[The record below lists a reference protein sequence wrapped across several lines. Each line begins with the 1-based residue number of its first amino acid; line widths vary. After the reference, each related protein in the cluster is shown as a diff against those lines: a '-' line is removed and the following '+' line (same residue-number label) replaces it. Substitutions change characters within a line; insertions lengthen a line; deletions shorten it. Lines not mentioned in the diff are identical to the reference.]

1 MASIA
6 LERGDVI
13 VGVDTHKDQHVAV
26 AIDGL
31 GGLVGEALE
40 IPATNDGYA
49 ELLAWALS
57 LGPVHVFAVE
67 GCGSYGLGLAR
78 FLRRHG
84 HPPVEVS
91 RPPRAGARRLSG
103 KSDSIDAE
111 HAARTALAGTGVVIP
126 KLADGQVEAIR
137 LVKIA
142 RDTAVKAHTS
152 AIITLKAVLVTASQ
166 DLRDELEPLSDFKL
180 LTACADLDTSG
191 DLADPEV
198 AMRHTLAALARRWFD
213 LHEEIKVHAK
223 HLKALTKAAAP
234 QLLDAYG
241 IGLDIAA
248 QMLIT
253 AGDNAGRVRN
263 EAAFAKLCGVCPIP
277 AGSGKTNGR
286 HRLNRGGNRQ
296 ANAALYR
303 AVIVRMRWHEPTIA
317 YVERRTAE
325 GLSKKDIIRCLK
337 RYLAREIYQLLPAI
351 SASDGAPELRAVA

>member
-1 MASIA
+1 MGSLA
-6 LERGDVI
+6 LGRGDVI

-26 AIDGL
+26 AVDGL
-31 GGLVGEALE
+31 GGALGEPLF
-40 IPATNDGYA
+40 IDATNDGYA
-49 ELLAWALS
+49 ELLAWALA

-67 GCGSYGLGLAR
+67 GCGSYGIGLAR
-78 FLRRHG
+78 FPRRNG

-91 RPPRAGARRLSG
+91 RPPRAGERRMTG

-111 HAARTALAGTGVVIP
+111 HAARSVLAGKGVVTP

-137 LVKIA
+137 LIKIA
-142 RDTAVKAHTS
+142 RDTAVKAHTT
-152 AIITLKAVLVTASQ
+152 AVITLKAVLVTADQ

-180 LTACADLDTSG
+180 LTACASLEG
-191 DLADPEV
+191 NADLADPDI
-198 AMRHTLAALARRWFD
+198 AMRHTLASLARRWFD
-213 LHEEIKVHAK
+213 LHEEIKVHS
-223 HLKALTKAAAP
+223 KALTALTRASAP
-234 QLLDAYG
+234 QMLEAFG
-241 IGLDIAA
+241 VGLDIAA

-253 AGDNAGRVRN
+253 AGDNNDRVRN
-263 EAAFAKLCGVCPIP
+263 EAAFAKICGVCPIP

-317 YVERRTAE
+317 YVRRRTAE

-337 RYLAREIYQLLPAI
+337 RFLARELYQLLPET
-351 SASDGAPELRAVA
+351 SAATGPLGLRSVA